1 MKWHDS
7 CSCHKKPSSQNIFS
21 ELFVPIVEINSP
33 YGYNIKKLPIPQRRD
48 FMIEQ
53 LIAEATECDFK
64 VALEIKKPKSWLKSV
79 SAFSNGIGGTLFF
92 GVSDDREPIGLPDVQ
107 KDAEAISR
115 LIKERITPLPQ
126 FILKPLQEDGK
137 NLLALEVSPGRSTPY
152 YYKADGVMEAYI
164 RVGNESVIAPD
175 YIVNEL
181 ILKGTNQS
189 FDTLTT
195 EAVKKDYSFTLL
207 EATYLERT
215 GLRFEP
221 SDYVSFGLADKNGF
235 LTNAGKLMTDQHTV
249 YNSRMFC
256 TRWNGL
262 EKGSI
267 FDDALD
273 DKEYEGNLIYLLKSG
288 SEFIRNNS
296 KVRFVKEAQYRVD
309 KPDYA
314 ERAVT
319 EALVNALIHRDYI
332 VLGSEVHI
340 DMFDDRVEITSPG
353 GMFGGGSI
361 QEYDIYSIR
370 SMRRNPV
377 IADLFHRMKYMER
390 RGSGLRKIVSETE
403 KLPGYTEAYKPEFS
417 STATDFRVILK
428 NVNYHH
434 GPSIIETTHDKTY
447 DATHDATHDK
457 ILAFCIEP
465 HSKLEI
471 AEHCGYKNTK
481 NFTQKYLRPLL
492 NNGTLKMT
500 LPDKPKSKHQKY
512 ITVRSE

>member
-1 MKWHDS
+1 
-7 CSCHKKPSSQNIFS
+7 
-21 ELFVPIVEINSP
+21 
-33 YGYNIKKLPIPQRRD
+33 
-48 FMIEQ
+48 MIEQ

-64 VALEIKKPKSWLKSV
+64 VALETKKPKSWLKSV

-92 GVSDDREPIGLPDVQ
+92 GVSDDREPIGLSDVQ

-137 NLLALEVSPGRSTPY
+137 NLLALDVSPGRSTPY

-195 EAVKKDYSFTLL
+195 DAVKKDYSFTLL

-221 SDYVSFGLADKNGF
+221 SDYVSFGLTDKNGL

-267 FDDALD
+267 FNDALD
-273 DKEYEGNLIYLLKSG
+273 DK
-288 SEFIRNNS
+288 
-296 KVRFVKEAQYRVD
+296 
-309 KPDYA
+309 
-314 ERAVT
+314 
-319 EALVNALIHRDYI
+319 
-332 VLGSEVHI
+332 
-340 DMFDDRVEITSPG
+340 
-353 GMFGGGSI
+353 
-361 QEYDIYSIR
+361 EYDIYSIR

-403 KLPGYTEAYKPEFS
+403 KLPGYSEIYKPEFL

-428 NVNYHH
+428 NVNYIMC
-434 GPSIIETTHDKTY
+434 GASV
-447 DATHDATHDK
+447 HDAAHDTAHDTSVISK
-457 ILAFCIEP
+457 QNLLLEFCADPKSRDEMQAYINVSSRSHFSKYYLKP
-465 HSKLEI
+465 LLSSGKLEMMFP
-471 AEHCGYKNTK
+471 Y
-481 NFTQKYLRPLL
+481 
-492 NNGTLKMT
+492 
-500 LPDKPKSKHQKY
+500 KPKSKNQKY
-512 ITVRSE
+512 STVHTK